1 MATGS
6 AHRAGNCRFDPVTA
20 TAFDDRVNDRA
31 AFSGI
36 GVTEKEPV
44 LFAQSGWA
52 DCIFNEISIDLD
64 LGFFEIDLQGLPL
77 SQRVVEG
84 FAHRTLWQEASAKVP
99 ALQDPLDSGADKAA
113 LAGPVRIAQGTA
125 GPLAP

>member
-1 MATGS
+1 MIALRSPAS
-6 AHRAGNCRFDPVTA
+6 ASPKKSQFFLPRAVG
-20 TAFDDRVNDRA
+20 
-31 AFSGI
+31 
-36 GVTEKEPV
+36 
-44 LFAQSGWA
+44 

-64 LGFFEIDLQGLPL
+64 LVFFEIDLQGLPL

-84 FAHRTLWQEASAKVP
+84 FAHRTLWQEASAEVP